1 MPITILEVSSRKELK
16 DFITFPEKLYKD
28 SQNWVNALWKDEYDT
43 LLKDKNPAFE
53 YCEAWYFVA
62 KNGNETVGRVA
73 AIVNHN
79 ANRDWNEKYMR
90 FGWLDFVDDMEV
102 SAALMGKVE
111 ELAVKMEMTAVNGP
125 FGFTDMDREGMLV
138 DGFENRGSFTT
149 LYNFPYYRDHLERL
163 GYLKDADWHQ
173 REYDVPGEVPDK
185 LRQYSQIIKKRYNV
199 RMLEPVSRK
208 TLRKYGIGL
217 FEAYNKAF
225 VPLYG
230 FSPLTQRQIESYV
243 DQFLPMINFDLIA
256 IVINNEDKVV
266 AFAITMPNIS
276 LALKKCRGKLF
287 PFGFLHI
294 LKALKSYEFV
304 DMLMIG
310 VVPEYQLKGLNAVIF
325 DHLNTNFIKLGVKKV
340 VANPQLDNN
349 TAVQNIFDY
358 YEGKPF
364 MTRRCFIKAIST

>member
-1 MPITILEVSSRKELK
+1 MPITILEVISRKELK
-16 DFITFPEKLYKD
+16 DFIAFPEKLYKD

-43 LLKDKNPAFE
+43 LLKDKNPAFD
-53 YCEAWYFVA
+53 YCEAWYFIA
-62 KNGNETVGRVA
+62 KNGGETVGRVA

-90 FGWLDFVDDMEV
+90 FGWLDFVDDLDV
-102 SAALMGKVE
+102 SAALMGRVE
-111 ELAVKMEMTAVNGP
+111 ELAVKLEMTAVNGP

-138 DGFENRGSFTT
+138 EGFENRGSFTT

-163 GYLKDADWHQ
+163 GYIKDADWHQ
-173 REYDVPGEVPDK
+173 REYDVPEEVPDK
-185 LRQYSQIIKKRYNV
+185 LRQYSQIVQKRYNV
-199 RMLEPVSRK
+199 RLLEPVSRK
-208 TLRKYGIGL
+208 RLRKYGIGL

-230 FSPLTQRQIESYV
+230 FSPLNQRQIESYV

-256 IVINNEDKVV
+256 IVVNNEDKVV
-266 AFAITMPNIS
+266 AFAITMPNVS
-276 LALKKCRGKLF
+276 MALKKCRGKLF

-310 VVPEYQLKGLNAVIF
+310 VVPEYQQKGLNAVIF

-349 TAVQNIFDY
+349 SAVQNIFDY
-358 YEGKPF
+358 YQGKPF
-364 MTRRCFIKAIST
+364 MTRRCFIKELN

>member
-1 MPITILEVSSRKELK
+1 MPITILEVGSRKELK
-16 DFITFPEKLYKD
+16 DFIAFPEKLYKD

-125 FGFTDMDREGMLV
+125 FGFTDMDREGLLV
-138 DGFENRGSFTT
+138 EGFENRGSFTT
-149 LYNFPYYRDHLERL
+149 LYNFPYYKDHLEKL
-163 GYLKDADWHQ
+163 GYIKDADWHQ
-173 REYDVPGEVPDK
+173 REYDVPAEVPDK
-185 LRQYSQIIKKRYNV
+185 LRQYSQIIQKRYNV
-199 RMLEPVSRK
+199 KLLEPVSRK
-208 TLRKYGIGL
+208 RLRKYGIGL

-256 IVINNEDKVV
+256 IVINKEDKVV
-266 AFAITMPNIS
+266 AFAITMPNVS
-276 LALKKCRGKLF
+276 LALKKCGGKLF

-310 VVPEYQLKGLNAVIF
+310 VVPEYQQKGLNAVIF

-358 YEGKPF
+358 YQGKPF
-364 MTRRCFIKAIST
+364 MTRRCFIKELN

>member
-16 DFITFPEKLYKD
+16 DFIAFPEKLYKD

-310 VVPEYQLKGLNAVIF
+310 VVPEYQQKGLNAVIF

-364 MTRRCFIKAIST
+364 MTRRCFIKELN

>member
-1 MPITILEVSSRKELK
+1 MPVTILEVSSKKELK
-16 DFITFPEKLYKD
+16 DFIAFPEKLYKD

-62 KNGNETVGRVA
+62 RDGDEIVGRVA
-73 AIVNHN
+73 AIVNRN

-90 FGWLDFVDDMEV
+90 FGWLDFVDDFEV

-111 ELAVKMEMTAVNGP
+111 ELALKLGMTAVNGP
-125 FGFTDMDREGMLV
+125 FGFTDLDREGMLV
-138 DGFENRGSFTT
+138 EGFENRGSFTT
-149 LYNFPYYRDHLERL
+149 LYNFPYYKDHLERL
-163 GYLKDADWHQ
+163 GYVKDADWHQ
-173 REYDVPGEVPDK
+173 REYDVPKEVPDK
-185 LRQYSQIIKKRYNV
+185 LRQYSQIIKRRYNV
-199 RMLEPVSRK
+199 RVLEPVSRK
-208 TLRKYGIGL
+208 KLRKYGIGL

-230 FSPLTQRQIESYV
+230 FSPITQRQIESYV

-256 IVINNEDKVV
+256 IVVNGEDKVV

-276 LALKKCRGKLF
+276 LALKRCRGKLF
-287 PFGFLHI
+287 PLGFLHI
-294 LKALKSYEFV
+294 LKALKSYEFI

-310 VVPEYQLKGLNAVIF
+310 VVPEYQQKGLNAVIF

-349 TAVQNIFDY
+349 TAVLNIFDY
-358 YEGKPF
+358 YEGRPF
-364 MTRRCFIKAIST
+364 MTRRCFIKELN

>member
-16 DFITFPEKLYKD
+16 DFIAFPEKLYKD

-62 KNGNETVGRVA
+62 KKGNETVGRVA

-111 ELAVKMEMTAVNGP
+111 ELAVKMGMTAVNGP

-364 MTRRCFIKAIST
+364 MTRRCFIKELN

>member
-1 MPITILEVSSRKELK
+1 MPITILEVSTRKELK
-16 DFITFPEKLYKD
+16 DFIAFPEKLYKD

-43 LLKDKNPAFE
+43 LLKDKNPAFD
-53 YCEAWYFVA
+53 YCEAWYFIA
-62 KNGNETVGRVA
+62 KNGGETVGRVA

-90 FGWLDFVDDMEV
+90 FGWLDFVDNLDV
-102 SAALMGKVE
+102 SAALMGRVE
-111 ELAVKMEMTAVNGP
+111 ELAVKLEMTAVNGP

-138 DGFENRGSFTT
+138 EGFENRGSFTT

-163 GYLKDADWHQ
+163 GYIKDADWHQ
-173 REYDVPGEVPDK
+173 REYDVPEEVPDK
-185 LRQYSQIIKKRYNV
+185 LRQYSQIVQKRYNV
-199 RMLEPVSRK
+199 RLLEPVSRK
-208 TLRKYGIGL
+208 RLRKYGIGL

-256 IVINNEDKVV
+256 IVINKEDKVV
-266 AFAITMPNIS
+266 AFAITMPNVS

-310 VVPEYQLKGLNAVIF
+310 VVPEFQQKGLNAVIF

-349 TAVQNIFDY
+349 SAVQNIFDY
-358 YEGKPF
+358 YQGKPF
-364 MTRRCFIKAIST
+364 MTRRCFIKEISV

>member
-16 DFITFPEKLYKD
+16 DFIAFPEKLYKD

-125 FGFTDMDREGMLV
+125 FGFTDMDREGLLV
-138 DGFENRGSFTT
+138 EGFENRGSFTT
-149 LYNFPYYRDHLERL
+149 LYNFPYYKDHLEKL
-163 GYLKDADWHQ
+163 GYIKDADWHQ
-173 REYDVPGEVPDK
+173 REYDVPAEVPDK
-185 LRQYSQIIKKRYNV
+185 LRQYSQIIQKRYNV
-199 RMLEPVSRK
+199 KLLEPVSRK
-208 TLRKYGIGL
+208 RLRKYGIGL

-230 FSPLTQRQIESYV
+230 FSPLNQRQIESYV

-266 AFAITMPNIS
+266 AFAITMPNVS

-310 VVPEYQLKGLNAVIF
+310 VVPEYQQKGLNAVIF

-349 TAVQNIFDY
+349 SAVQNIFDY
-358 YEGKPF
+358 YQGKPF
-364 MTRRCFIKAIST
+364 MTRRCFIKELN

>member
-1 MPITILEVSSRKELK
+1 MPITILEVNSRKELK
-16 DFITFPEKLYKD
+16 DFIAFPEKLYKD
-28 SQNWVNALWKDEYDT
+28 SPNWVNALWKDEYDT
-43 LLKDKNPAFE
+43 LLKEKNPAFE

-90 FGWLDFVDDMEV
+90 FGWLDFVDDPEV

-111 ELAVKMEMTAVNGP
+111 ELAVKLEMTAVNGP

-199 RMLEPVSRK
+199 RLLEPVSRK
-208 TLRKYGIGL
+208 RLRKYGIGL

-310 VVPEYQLKGLNAVIF
+310 VVPEYQQKGLNAVIF

-364 MTRRCFIKAIST
+364 MTRRCFIKVISA

>member
-16 DFITFPEKLYKD
+16 DFIAFPEKLYKD

-79 ANRDWNEKYMR
+79 ANRDWNEKNMR

-199 RMLEPVSRK
+199 SMLEPVSRK

-364 MTRRCFIKAIST
+364 MTRRCFIKELN

>member
-16 DFITFPEKLYKD
+16 DFIAFPEKLYKD
-28 SQNWVNALWKDEYDT
+28 SRNWVNALWKDEYDT
-43 LLKDKNPAFE
+43 LQKDKNPAFD

-111 ELAVKMEMTAVNGP
+111 ELAVKLEMTAVNGP

-138 DGFENRGSFTT
+138 EGFENRGSFTT

-163 GYLKDADWHQ
+163 GYIKDADWHQ
-173 REYDVPGEVPDK
+173 REYDVPEEVPDK
-185 LRQYSQIIKKRYNV
+185 LRQYSQIVQKRYNV
-199 RMLEPVSRK
+199 RLLEPVSRK
-208 TLRKYGIGL
+208 RLRKYGIGL

-230 FSPLTQRQIESYV
+230 FSPLNQRQIESYV
-243 DQFLPMINFDLIA
+243 NQFLPMINFDLIA
-256 IVINNEDKVV
+256 IVVNNEDKVV
-266 AFAITMPNIS
+266 AFAITMPNVS
-276 LALKKCRGKLF
+276 LALKKCGGKLF

-310 VVPEYQLKGLNAVIF
+310 VVPEYQQKGLNAVIF

-349 TAVQNIFDY
+349 SAVQNIFDY
-358 YEGKPF
+358 YQGKPF
-364 MTRRCFIKAIST
+364 MTRRCFIKELN

>member
-16 DFITFPEKLYKD
+16 DFIAFPEKLYKD

-364 MTRRCFIKAIST
+364 MTRRCFIKELN

>member
-1 MPITILEVSSRKELK
+1 MPVTILEVSSKKELK
-16 DFITFPEKLYKD
+16 DFIAFPEKLYKD

-62 KNGNETVGRVA
+62 RDGDEIVGRVA
-73 AIVNHN
+73 AIVNRN

-90 FGWLDFVDDMEV
+90 FGWLDFVDDFEV

-111 ELAVKMEMTAVNGP
+111 ELALKLGMTAVNGP
-125 FGFTDMDREGMLV
+125 FGFTDLDREGMLV
-138 DGFENRGSFTT
+138 EGFENRGSFTT
-149 LYNFPYYRDHLERL
+149 LYNFPYYKDHLERL
-163 GYLKDADWHQ
+163 GYVKDADWHQ
-173 REYDVPGEVPDK
+173 REYDVPKEVPDK
-185 LRQYSQIIKKRYNV
+185 LRQYSQIIKRRYNV
-199 RMLEPVSRK
+199 RVLEPVSRK
-208 TLRKYGIGL
+208 KLRKYGIGL

-230 FSPLTQRQIESYV
+230 FSPITQRQIESYV

-256 IVINNEDKVV
+256 IVVNGEDKVV

-276 LALKKCRGKLF
+276 LALKRCRGKLF
-287 PFGFLHI
+287 PLGFLHI
-294 LKALKSYEFV
+294 LKALKSYEFI

-310 VVPEYQLKGLNAVIF
+310 VVPEYQQKGLNAVIF

-349 TAVQNIFDY
+349 TAVLNIFDY
-358 YEGKPF
+358 YEGRPF
-364 MTRRCFIKAIST
+364 MTRRCFIKIISI

>member
-16 DFITFPEKLYKD
+16 DFIAFPEKLYKD

-79 ANRDWNEKYMR
+79 ANRDWNEKNMR

-173 REYDVPGEVPDK
+173 RENDVPGEVPDK

-266 AFAITMPNIS
+266 AFAITMPNTS

-364 MTRRCFIKAIST
+364 MTRRCFIKELN

>member
-16 DFITFPEKLYKD
+16 DFIAFPEKLYKD
-28 SQNWVNALWKDEYDT
+28 SRNWVNALWKDEYDT
-43 LLKDKNPAFE
+43 LQKDKNPAFD

-138 DGFENRGSFTT
+138 EGFENRGSFTT

-163 GYLKDADWHQ
+163 GYIKDADWHQ
-173 REYDVPGEVPDK
+173 REYDVPEEVPDK
-185 LRQYSQIIKKRYNV
+185 LRQYSQIVQKRYNV
-199 RMLEPVSRK
+199 RLLEPVSRK
-208 TLRKYGIGL
+208 RLRKYGIGL

-230 FSPLTQRQIESYV
+230 FSPLNQRQIESYV
-243 DQFLPMINFDLIA
+243 NQFLPMINFDLIA
-256 IVINNEDKVV
+256 IVVNNEDKVV
-266 AFAITMPNIS
+266 AFAITMPNVS
-276 LALKKCRGKLF
+276 LALKKCGGKLF

-310 VVPEYQLKGLNAVIF
+310 VVPEYQQKGLNAVIF

-349 TAVQNIFDY
+349 SAVQNIFDY
-358 YEGKPF
+358 YQGKPF
-364 MTRRCFIKAIST
+364 MTRRCFIKELN